1 MPGRIDAQVERSPAP
16 LKAVLDRVRLDGAI
30 FFRAELT
37 EAWAFLSRPR
47 EYASAL
53 RPGTKRLILF
63 HIVARGKCWVSV
75 DDQERHW
82 ADTGDVIV
90 LPYGDQHDLG
100 GVEDAE
106 IVPILTLLPPLPW
119 ASIPN
124 LRHGGQGPPTDIV
137 CGYLHSPDPLFDPN
151 LRALPPVFVVSPPE
165 GPAAHWVQA
174 SINYALASVSESPA
188 PDPSAT
194 RLPELV
200 LIEVLRLHL
209 ATAPAIEQGWI
220 AALSDP
226 VLAPAMAILHAAP
239 DKKWTVASLAATS
252 AVSRSLLDERFRQML
267 GRSPIR
273 YLTEWRMHVAQDLL
287 ATTNQG
293 MAAIARRVGYDSEE
307 AFSRAFKRSYGS
319 SPSVW
324 RAERLPS
331 RMQ

>member
-1 MPGRIDAQVERSPAP
+1 MPGRPDVQIERRSAP
-16 LKAVLDRVRLDGAI
+16 LKAALEQVRLDGAI

-37 EAWAFLSRPR
+37 EGWAFESRPQ

-53 RPGTKRLILF
+53 RPGAKRLILF
-63 HIVARGKCWVSV
+63 HIVARGTCWVSV

-82 ADTGDVIV
+82 AATGDVIV
-90 LPYGDQHDLG
+90 LPYGDRHDLG
-100 GVEDAE
+100 GVEDAA

-119 ASIPN
+119 ATIPN
-124 LRHGGQGPPTDIV
+124 LLHGGEGTRTDIV
-137 CGYLHSPDPLFDPN
+137 FGYLHSPDPLFDPT

-174 SINYALASVSESPA
+174 SISYALASASELPA
-188 PDPSAT
+188 PDPSST
-194 RLPELV
+194 RLPELLLV
-200 LIEVLRLHL
+200 EVLRLHL

-226 VLAPAMAILHAAP
+226 ILAPAMAILHAAP

-252 AVSRSLLDERFRQML
+252 SVSRSLLDERFRQML
-267 GRSPIR
+267 GRSAIR

-287 ATTNQG
+287 ATTSQG
-293 MAAIARRVGYDSEE
+293 LATIARRVGYDSEE
-307 AFSRAFKRSYGS
+307 AFSRAFKRTYGS

-324 RAERLPS
+324 RSERLLGH
-331 RMQ
+331 